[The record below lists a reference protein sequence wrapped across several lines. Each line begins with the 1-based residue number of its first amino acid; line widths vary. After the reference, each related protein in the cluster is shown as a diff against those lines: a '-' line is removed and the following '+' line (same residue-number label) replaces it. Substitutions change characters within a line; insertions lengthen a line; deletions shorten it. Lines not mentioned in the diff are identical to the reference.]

1 MCSPLLDLTRVF
13 SRITVHRSLNC
24 LLLPSAIL
32 GSWCLTE
39 KVGFCQR
46 SLPSIN
52 LFVRDTKNLFET
64 PDSTLAYWVKS
75 VNSQNWANEFECY
88 SGFQRAKFTYQILVS
103 TQDLRRDETL
113 AKEANRV
120 LLKHRFPVK
129 TLDSFLGNRL
139 DFSYLRDPAEIK
151 RQHEAHLLAVQAMI
165 QRWQR
170 EMQPQS
176 IDWKAMIEELQPLL
190 VAGHEKYKTF
200 DSYVNTGVVF
210 HLGYHR
216 FEKASMVNV
225 QEHSARGSAIAVL
238 RDSRGIIDPE
248 SDESNPS
255 GVRSLFSSVWKV
267 DGSRMK
273 PATRRTRIEVQFVKE
288 RGEWKIDSVPFR

>member
-1 MCSPLLDLTRVF
+1 M
-13 SRITVHRSLNC
+13 
-24 LLLPSAIL
+24 
-32 GSWCLTE
+32 E

-52 LFVRDTKNLFET
+52 LLVRETKNPFET

-75 VNSQNWANEFECY
+75 ANSQNWANEFECY

-103 TQDLRRDETL
+103 TLDLRRDQTL

-120 LLKHRFPVK
+120 LLKYRFPVT

-139 DFSYLRDPAEIK
+139 DLSHLRDPAEIK
-151 RQHEAHLLAVQAMI
+151 RQQETQILAVQARI

-170 EMQPQS
+170 EVQSQS
-176 IDWKAMIEELQPLL
+176 IDWKPMIEELQPLL
-190 VAGHEKYKTF
+190 VAGYEKYKTF

-216 FEKASMVNV
+216 FEHASMVDV
-225 QEHSARGSAIAVL
+225 QEQSARGSAIAVL
-238 RDSRGIIDPE
+238 RILKGSSIQSPMNLIQVEFDHYS
-248 SDESNPS
+248 
-255 GVRSLFSSVWKV
+255 VRF
-267 DGSRMK
+267 GR
-273 PATRRTRIEVQFVKE
+273 
-288 RGEWKIDSVPFR
+288 